1 MLVRGLLIA
10 VCIGALA
17 SSAYAQT
24 STVTIVPQNLAADE
38 AAPKARTPL
47 EIPDFE
53 YPLEPLLANQEGE
66 VSLNL
71 LIDST
76 GQVAYAQITKFSD
89 SAPLDRS
96 AARIAKASWRFEPA
110 KKN

>member
-1 MLVRGLLIA
+1 MLVRRLCFA
-10 VCIGALA
+10 ACVGALA
-17 SSAYAQT
+17 SSVYAQT
-24 STVTIVPQNLAADE
+24 STVTVGPQNLAADE
-38 AAPKARTPL
+38 AAPKPLTPL

-71 LIDST
+71 LVDST
-76 GQVAYAQITKFSD
+76 GQVAYAQVTRFSD

-96 AARIAKASWRFEPA
+96 AARIAKANWRFEPG
-110 KKN
+110 KK